1 MVVSNV
7 GPFAKAFKVAD
18 VLVFGM
24 AALPLSLT
32 LSPLHQRINAAQ
44 QADCRKLRMAEAGPC
59 FEGPVSTA

>member
-1 MVVSNV
+1 MAVLNV

-32 LSPLHQRINAAQ
+32 LSRFTNGLTPRSKQIV
-44 QADCRKLRMAEAGPC
+44 E
-59 FEGPVSTA
+59 S

>member
-24 AALPLSLT
+24 ATLPLSLT
-32 LSPLHQRINAAQ
+32 LSRFTNGSTRRSKQI
-44 QADCRKLRMAEAGPC
+44 AE
-59 FEGPVSTA
+59 S